1 VAKKKPVAKA
11 KKPVAPVAK
20 KVTKVTNE
28 EEAKAVVKKNLPDSP
43 GNVEY
48 VVLENCNI
56 FYGIN
61 KAAALKYAKTFD
73 LKYFE
78 IKA

>member
-1 VAKKKPVAKA
+1 VAKKKSVTKA
-11 KKPVAPVAK
+11 KTVAPVAK
-20 KVTKVTNE
+20 KVTKVTSE
-28 EEAKAVVKKNLPDSP
+28 EEAKTIVKKRLPDSP

-56 FYGIN
+56 FYGVN
-61 KAAALKYAKTFD
+61 KVAALKYAKTFD